1 MPIIA
6 VSVLSHTGVV
16 RHHNEDSVAVG
27 PWTLCAT
34 AADSPQTF
42 YFPLGDSGGSGGGS
56 AVTVAVADG
65 LGGHPGGDLAS
76 SLVAGQLAATGG
88 ALTDEQAV
96 RDALLACHAA
106 LHDAADADPSLT
118 GMSTTVAGLA
128 LTAESVLVF
137 NVGDSR
143 VYELTD
149 AGPEL
154 LSTDDSPPLAPDRRT
169 THLVTSVLG
178 GPTARDALDPHLRR
192 LPVRPGARYL
202 LCTDGL
208 SDPVPPEQW
217 PALLADVG
225 ADDPDGAGGTGEED
239 QHAVVELW
247 RAAIRAGGP
256 DNITLALVR
265 IDD

>member
-1 MPIIA
+1 MPVVA

-16 RHHNEDSVAVG
+16 RSHNEDSVAVG

-34 AADSPQTF
+34 ATDSPQTF
-42 YFPLGDSGGSGGGS
+42 YFPLCDS

-65 LGGHPGGDLAS
+65 LGGHPGGDVAS
-76 SLVAGQLAATGG
+76 SLTAGQLAATGTE
-88 ALTDEQAV
+88 LTDEQSV
-96 RDALLACHAA
+96 TEALQACHTA
-106 LHDAADADPSLT
+106 LHDAADADPTLA

-128 LTAESVLVF
+128 LTGDSVLVF

-149 AGPEL
+149 AEPRL
-154 LSTDDSPPLAPDRRT
+154 LSTDDSPPLAPGQRT

-178 GPTARDALDPHLRR
+178 GATPRDALRPHVTS

-208 SDPVPPEQW
+208 SDPVPPEEW
-217 PALLADVG
+217 AAVTADG
-225 ADDPDGAGGTGEED
+225 DAEDDD

-256 DNITLALVR
+256 DNITIALVR

>member
-1 MPIIA
+1 MVVPIIA

-16 RHHNEDSVAVG
+16 RQHNEDSVAVG

-34 AADSPQTF
+34 ATDSPQTF
-42 YFPLGDSGGSGGGS
+42 YFPLG
-56 AVTVAVADG
+56 ATALTVAVADG

-76 SLVAGQLAATGG
+76 SLIAGQLASTGG
-88 ALTDEQAV
+88 GLTDEQAV
-96 RDALLACHAA
+96 RDALQAGHET
-106 LHDAADADPSLT
+106 LHDAADADPALT

-128 LTAESVLVF
+128 LTAESVFVF

-149 AGPEL
+149 TEPEL
-154 LSTDDSPPLAPDRRT
+154 LTTDDSPPLAEGQRT

-178 GPTARDALDPHLRR
+178 GATPRDALAPHVTR

-208 SDPVPPEQW
+208 SDPVPPEEW
-217 PALLADVG
+217 MALITDGDADE
-225 ADDPDGAGGTGEED
+225 DD